1 MGAHSLARRAA
12 GRVGSIATRRRWPT
26 GIETRAR
33 DMAALLIAASG
44 EWDDR
49 VVRPADGHT
58 FTRREREEYRY
69 PGLEFVAKGNGT
81 AAYESESAWVPELTE
96 LPRRTTLWMPA
107 VVAISLF
114 GCAMSPTHAQVMRT
128 SIDSSGAVT
137 VTMPARDAERGSF
150 LFVAPDGSAAT
161 AMRCVPDTVDPRG
174 PKGK

>member
-1 MGAHSLARRAA
+1 
-12 GRVGSIATRRRWPT
+12 
-26 GIETRAR
+26 
-33 DMAALLIAASG
+33 MAALLIAASG

-81 AAYESESAWVPELTE
+81 AAYESESAWVPEQTE
-96 LPRRTTLWMPA
+96 LPRRTLWMPA